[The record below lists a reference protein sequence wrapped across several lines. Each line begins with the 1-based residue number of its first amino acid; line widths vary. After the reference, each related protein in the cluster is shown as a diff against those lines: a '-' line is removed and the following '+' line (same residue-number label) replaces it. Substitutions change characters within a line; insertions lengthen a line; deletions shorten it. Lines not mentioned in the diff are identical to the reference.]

1 MELQPLSREHIDG
14 IMEIENDSFSIP
26 WSRGSMEKE
35 LENKLAIYIVAMEDD
50 KVVGYAGMWHVVTE
64 GHITNIA
71 VHKDYRG
78 KGVGQAL
85 VKGLIDIAK
94 EKEMIGVTLE
104 GRPSNETALHI
115 YKKYGFKLSGV
126 RKEYYD
132 DNKEDA
138 YIMWCYLVP
147 PEEIE
152 GEIF

>member
-85 VKGLIDIAK
+85 V
-94 EKEMIGVTLE
+94 V
-104 GRPSNETALHI
+104 RPSNETALHI